1 MMIKLAIIGGVLLVG
16 GILFSNEINQIFYES
31 SLNFFDSPKNELGK
45 ISDDTSR
52 ITDSGISRVVETVIN
67 DIFSQS

>member
-31 SLNFFDSPKNELGK
+31 SLNFLDLPKNELGK
-45 ISDDTSR
+45 ISDDTPQT
-52 ITDSGISRVVETVIN
+52 TDSGISRVVETVIN

>member
-31 SLNFFDSPKNELGK
+31 SLNFLDLPKNELGK
-45 ISDDTSR
+45 ISDDTPQT
-52 ITDSGISRVVETVIN
+52 IDSGISRVVETVIN

>member
-16 GILFSNEINQIFYES
+16 GVLFSNEINQIFYES
-31 SLNFFDSPKNELGK
+31 SFNFFDLPKNELGK
-45 ISDDTSR
+45 ISDDTPQ
-52 ITDSGISRVVETVIN
+52 TTYSGIGRVVETVIN

>member
-1 MMIKLAIIGGVLLVG
+1 MMIKLAIIGGVLVVG

-45 ISDDTSR
+45 ISYD
-52 ITDSGISRVVETVIN
+52 ITHTTYSVISRVVETVIN

>member
-1 MMIKLAIIGGVLLVG
+1 MMIKLAIIGGVLLIG

-31 SLNFFDSPKNELGK
+31 SLNFDSPKNELGK
-45 ISDDTSR
+45 ISDDTPQT
-52 ITDSGISRVVETVIN
+52 TDSGISGVVQTVIN

>member
-1 MMIKLAIIGGVLLVG
+1 MIIKLAIIGGVLLIG

-31 SLNFFDSPKNELGK
+31 SLNFDSPKNELGK
-45 ISDDTSR
+45 ISDDTPQ
-52 ITDSGISRVVETVIN
+52 TADSGISGVVQTVIN